1 MFHILTGV
9 YNLNGKFSIGNDN
22 SLNAHFITSHFLDL
36 INTGTLIIGR
46 KTWFSIESQ
55 LRNKINSAIVLTNDT
70 SLIVN
75 KKRNVKFTNTLFNED
90 PKQNYFICGGI
101 SIINEYMKSKEIYS
115 YYFAVI
121 NNYKHKVEENDNFIK
136 FPLKNDLIVKSIS
149 KLMYD
154 EHFSLEFRLINLSK
168 AVKNTHY
175 LNYFQNYKKLI
186 DNESTQFGMNCSFD
200 VSFSVPV
207 ISNINTKE
215 SIENILN
222 TLKGNTFTDTLN
234 KIPWNWR
241 FLNAEYSFVFADTK
255 NLSRSAVGGFDQIAD
270 LEKKIKQFKIN
281 KESTNYFEYMVFSN
295 TNLKTEKEES
305 NTNQLSFQICI
316 KNTQDMYMNV
326 FLSSCDYII
335 EFPKLL
341 FEYSILLHILSKRH
355 NCYPRDISFL
365 IGNTFIQKNMNISL
379 LNRYIPSPF
388 VDISRSV
395 VYKTIDEID
404 ERDILL
410 LGLN

>member
-1 MFHILTGV
+1 MFHILTVV
-9 YNLNGKFSIGNDN
+9 YNLNGKFSTGHDN
-22 SLNAHFITSHFLDL
+22 SLNAHFITTHFLDL

-70 SLIVN
+70 SLTIN
-75 KKRNVKFTNTLFNED
+75 STQNVKFTNTLFKED
-90 PKQNYFICGGI
+90 SKQNYFICGGI
-101 SIINEYMKSKEIYS
+101 SIINEYMKSKDIHS

-121 NNYKHKVEENDNFIK
+121 NNYKHQIEENDNFIK
-136 FPLKNDLIVKSIS
+136 IPLKNDLVVKSIS
-149 KLMYD
+149 KIMYD
-154 EHFSLEFRLINLSK
+154 DNFSLEFRLINLSK

-186 DNESTQFGMNCSFD
+186 ENESTQFGMNCVFD

-207 ISNINTKE
+207 ISNINTRE
-215 SIENILN
+215 SIENVLN
-222 TLKGNTFTDTLN
+222 TLKGNTFTDFDN

-270 LEKKIKQFKIN
+270 LEKKIKQFKTS
-281 KESTNYFEYMVFSN
+281 KESINNFEYIVFSN
-295 TNLKTEKEES
+295 VKTEKKES

-316 KNTQDMYMNV
+316 KNTQDMYINV

-355 NCYPRDISFL
+355 NCYPKDISFL
-365 IGNTFIQKNMNISL
+365 IGNLFVQKNMNISL
-379 LNRYIPSPF
+379 LKSYIPSPF